1 MAETPSPSP
10 APRPAPSEEE
20 LRALGAWVVDE
31 ALAGIRLDLLLEGY
45 CERLVALGV
54 RLGRGNMGFGWLH
67 PMFGAVSITWTPA
80 EGLTRDRF
88 ARGGNRDAWNKSAP
102 KAMIDE
108 GLTYRRY
115 RLESGEGTERFEQL
129 QRLSAAGLSDYVMML
144 APFTR
149 ADIGYERGDGM
160 FCSWSCDA
168 PGGFTDAE
176 IASLDRLFTRLALA
190 VKAIVREETAR
201 NVLSA
206 YLGSGAGQRVLDGF
220 IQLGDGERISAVLW
234 YSDLRGSTSLADG
247 LPEAAFID
255 HLNRYFA
262 CAAGAVLDH
271 GGEVLRFI
279 GDAVLAIFP
288 TDGTGGAERAA
299 RLAVAAAHDACGRVD
314 RANAE
319 RAEDVPEIAF
329 GLALH
334 VGEVMYGNIGVP
346 ERLEFSV
353 IGRAANEVARLE
365 GLSKTLGHR
374 VLASDALRAIA
385 PTSARWENLG
395 PHHFRGVQ
403 RPQTVWALSQAEGAA
418 S

>member
-1 MAETPSPSP
+1 MAESPPPSP
-10 APRPAPSEEE
+10 ASRPAPSEEGV
-20 LRALGAWVVDE
+20 RATGAWVVDE
-31 ALAGIRLDLLLEGY
+31 ALAGIRLDLLLEGF
-45 CERLVALGV
+45 CERLVGLGV

-67 PMFGAVSITWTPA
+67 PMFGAMAITWTPE
-80 EGLTRDRF
+80 EGLIRDRF
-88 ARGGNRDAWNKSAP
+88 VRGGSKEVWNKSAP

-108 GLTYRRY
+108 QITYRRY
-115 RLESGEGTERFEQL
+115 RLEIGEGLNRFEQL
-129 QRLSAAGLSDYVMML
+129 QRLADNGYTDYVMML

-149 ADIGYERGDGM
+149 GDPGYERGDGM
-160 FCSWSCDA
+160 FCSWTCDA
-168 PGGFTDAE
+168 PGGFTEAE
-176 IASLDRLFTRLALA
+176 LATLDRLFPRLALA
-190 VKAIVREETAR
+190 IKAIIREETAR

-234 YSDLRGSTSLADG
+234 YSDLRGSTPLADS
-247 LPEAAFID
+247 LPEPAFLD

-262 CAAGAVLDH
+262 CSAGAVLDH

-299 RLAVAAAHDACGRVD
+299 RLAVAAAQDACARVD
-314 RANAE
+314 RTNAE
-319 RAEDVPEIAF
+319 RADDVPEIAF

-385 PTSARWENLG
+385 PTSAQWENLG
-395 PHHFRGVQ
+395 PQHFRGVQ
-403 RPQTVWALSQAEGAA
+403 RPQTVWALSQAEA